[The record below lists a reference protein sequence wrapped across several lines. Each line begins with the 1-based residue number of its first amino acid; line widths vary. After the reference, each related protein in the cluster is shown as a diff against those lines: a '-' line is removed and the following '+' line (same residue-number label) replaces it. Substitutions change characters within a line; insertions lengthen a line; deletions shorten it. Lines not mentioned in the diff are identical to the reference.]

1 MAFPLDLETDVS
13 FVRSTG
19 TVVRPNF
26 VNLNLEFS
34 YKVGAGQKFD
44 SSRENCDS
52 ARVCSLIFHLS
63 KWQLGAGTIC
73 PSCLE

>member
-26 VNLNLEFS
+26 LNLNLEFS
-34 YKVGAGQKFD
+34 YKAGTGQTFD
-44 SSRENCDS
+44 SS
-52 ARVCSLIFHLS
+52 
-63 KWQLGAGTIC
+63 
-73 PSCLE
+73 